1 MKRKTFTRLLLLA
14 AVGARFAFASG
25 AMAGP
30 AVNVTVAGIKA
41 KQGFIMIALHDEEAW
56 SGAPLARARVAVQS
70 EAVTITLAA
79 PAPGRYGI
87 KLFHDVN
94 GDGTMATNI
103 VGFPTEPFGF
113 SNDAPLRFG
122 PPAFTDAAFDVGP
135 NGAIQT
141 ITLK

>member
-1 MKRKTFTRLLLLA
+1 MKRKTFSRLLLIA
-14 AVGARFAFASG
+14 AIGARFAFASG

-30 AVNVTVAGIKA
+30 AVNVTIAGIKA
-41 KQGFIMIALHDEEAW
+41 KQGFIMIALHDEKAW
-56 SGAPLARARVAVQS
+56 SGAALARAKVAVQG
-70 EAVTITLAA
+70 ETLTITLAA

-87 KLFHDVN
+87 KLFHDVDS
-94 GDGTMATNI
+94 DGTMGTNI

-122 PPAFTDAAFDVGP
+122 PPAFADAAFDVGP
-135 NGAIQT
+135 NGATQT